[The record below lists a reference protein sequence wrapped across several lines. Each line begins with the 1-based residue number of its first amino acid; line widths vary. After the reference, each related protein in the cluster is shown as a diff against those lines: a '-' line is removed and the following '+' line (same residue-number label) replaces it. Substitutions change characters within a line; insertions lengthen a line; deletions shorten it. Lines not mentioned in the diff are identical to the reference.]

1 MMDAEM
7 VEGGLLIPRSL
18 LKKLRTEN
26 FEVLTR
32 DNEIVIR
39 PKTKTR
45 QYYGFMG
52 VTDYD
57 EELIKE
63 LENDFEASGED

>member
-7 VEGGLLIPRSL
+7 VEGGLLISRNL
-18 LKKLRTEN
+18 LKKRRTEN

-57 EELIKE
+57 EAFIKE
-63 LENDFEASGED
+63 LERDFEENEEY

>member
-1 MMDAEM
+1 M

-18 LKKLRTEN
+18 LKKLHTEN

-52 VTDYD
+52 ITDYD